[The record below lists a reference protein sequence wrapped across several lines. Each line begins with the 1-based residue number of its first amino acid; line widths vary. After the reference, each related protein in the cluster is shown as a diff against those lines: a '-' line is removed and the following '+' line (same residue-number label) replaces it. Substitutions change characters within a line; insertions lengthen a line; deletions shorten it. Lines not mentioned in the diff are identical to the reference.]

1 MLENVRRSRLTRVT
15 GRRPKV
21 FASGTLMRVLDGLL
35 HPTVKNTHHHRL
47 DAPSM
52 MRLTA
57 IKYVSSEKGFGG
69 RPKIGVDAYI
79 GRALPMEELVKLTM
93 NGWIDMTLSIAILRQ
108 NGRFNGS
115 AGSADGCGTRRISS

>member
-1 MLENVRRSRLTRVT
+1 
-15 GRRPKV
+15 V
-21 FASGTLMRVLDGLL
+21 FASGTLMGTLARLFN
-35 HPTVKNTHHHRL
+35 PTVIQTHHHKL

-52 MRLTA
+52 IRLTA

-79 GRALPMEELVKLTM
+79 GSALPIEELVKLTM
-93 NGWIDMTLSIAILRQ
+93 NGWIDMTLSIAIFRQ